1 MSLHKNI
8 FIAFFTACVLFTELS
23 AKDTFSFSGIP
34 EEEKISEEIFT
45 NYIRDIIILQPEYLE
60 AKAKNYELSENKKYA
75 QRLRF
80 PALSASI
87 INDRSIR
94 RNIEKVGL
102 FDQKQRK
109 VRDDSFDGVVS
120 IDQPLYTGNEINSKI
135 KLAKSEI
142 TYSSIQS
149 SEIASELIIT
159 AVQIYLDAASSV
171 LLNDYAIELLNKI
184 RKHKESARLRFEAG
198 ATENSEYALV
208 NIRFSEI
215 EVKQAMLEANKIKKL
230 LIFRSFFKEE
240 YSSIGLP
247 RMKLFENESYN
258 SSDIKSNSY
267 SEQKSDISIRQQRH
281 KLEITKSQY
290 RPNLGF
296 SMRYTQYDIDD
307 EAEDNDLR
315 GGIYF
320 SLPLFSFGRGS
331 AEVAAANSR
340 INQAII
346 NKNKVVRDTSNQSA
360 NIFGSFFGSLQAR
373 EKLINSYENVKL
385 QRETFEIRMAS
396 SFSIPALLEAVSR
409 ELNLYEQLI
418 ENEKNLL
425 IADLNNRHLKRE
437 LLSTFYLTN

>member
-8 FIAFFTACVLFTELS
+8 FIAFFTTCVLFTQLS
-23 AKDTFSFSGIP
+23 AKDTFSFSGVP
-34 EEEKISEEIFT
+34 DEEKISEEIFT
-45 NYIRDIIILQPEYLE
+45 NYIRDVIILQPEYLE
-60 AKAKNYELSENKKYA
+60 SKAKNYELSENKKYA
-75 QRLRF
+75 QRQRF
-80 PALSASI
+80 PTIGASI

-94 RNIEKVGL
+94 RNIEDIAL
-102 FDQKQRK
+102 RK
-109 VRDDSFDGVVS
+109 TRDDSFDGVVS
-120 IDQPLYTGNEINSKI
+120 IEQPLYTGNEINSKI
-135 KLAKSEI
+135 RLAKSEI
-142 TYSSIQS
+142 AFSSIES
-149 SEIASELIIT
+149 NEIASELIIT

-171 LLNDYAIELLNKI
+171 LLNNYAIKLLSKI

-215 EVKQAMLEANKIKKL
+215 EVNQAMLEANKIQKL
-230 LIFRSFFKEE
+230 LIFKSFFKEE
-240 YSSIGLP
+240 YSSVGLP
-247 RMKLFENESYN
+247 SMKLFENESYN
-258 SSDIKSNSY
+258 NTAIKSNSY
-267 SEQKSDISIRQQRH
+267 SEQKSDISIMQQRH

-307 EAEDNDLR
+307 EGKDNDLR

-320 SLPLFSFGRGS
+320 SLPLFNFGRGS
-331 AEVAAANSR
+331 AEVSAGNSR

-346 NKNKVVRDTSNQSA
+346 NKNRVVRDISNKSA
-360 NIFGSFFGSLQAR
+360 NIFGSFYGSLQAR
-373 EKLINSYENVKL
+373 EKLISSYENVRL

-409 ELNLYEQLI
+409 ELNLYQQLI
-418 ENEKNLL
+418 ENEKSLL
-425 IADLNNRHLKRE
+425 MADLNNRHLKRE

>member
-8 FIAFFTACVLFTELS
+8 FIAFFTVCVLFTELS
-23 AKDTFSFSGIP
+23 AKGTFSFSGIP
-34 EEEKISEEIFT
+34 EEKKITEEIFT
-45 NYIRDIIILQPEYLE
+45 DYIRNIIILQPEYLE
-60 AKAKNYELSENKKYA
+60 SKARNYELSENKKYA

-80 PALSASI
+80 PTIGGSI

-94 RNIEKVGL
+94 RNIEDVGL
-102 FDQKQRK
+102 FNQKQRK
-109 VRDDSFDGVVS
+109 IRDDSFDGVIS
-120 IDQPLYTGNEINSKI
+120 IEQPLYTGNEISSKI

-142 TYSSIQS
+142 AFSGIES
-149 SEIASELIIT
+149 SEIASELILT

-171 LLNDYAIELLNKI
+171 LLNNYAIELLSKI

-215 EVKQAMLEANKIKKL
+215 EVNQALLEANKIQKL
-230 LIFRSFFKEE
+230 LIFKSFFGEE
-240 YSSIGLP
+240 YSSVGLP
-247 RMKLFENESYN
+247 SMKLFENESYN
-258 SSDIKSNSY
+258 NLDIQSNSY
-267 SEQKSDISIRQQRH
+267 NEQKSDISIKQQKH

-296 SMRYTQYDIDD
+296 SMRYTKYDIDED
-307 EAEDNDLR
+307 GKDNDLR

-320 SLPLFSFGRGS
+320 SLPIFNFGRGS
-331 AEVAAANSR
+331 AEVAAGNSR

-346 NKNKVVRDTSNQSA
+346 NKNKVVRDTRNKSA
-360 NIFGSFFGSLQAR
+360 NIFGSFYGSLQAR
-373 EKLINSYENVKL
+373 SKLINSYENVKL

-409 ELNLYEQLI
+409 ELNLYQQLI
-418 ENEKNLL
+418 ENEKSLL
-425 IADLNNRHLKRE
+425 MADLNNRHLKRE

>member
-8 FIAFFTACVLFTELS
+8 LTAFFLACVLCSEAG

-34 EEEKISEEIFT
+34 EEKKISEEIFA
-45 NYIRDIIILQPEYLE
+45 NYIRNIIITQPEYLE
-60 AKAKNYELSENKKYA
+60 SKARNNELSENRKYA

-80 PALSASI
+80 PTLGASI
-87 INDRSIR
+87 VNDRSIR
-94 RNIEKVGL
+94 RNIEDIAL
-102 FDQKQRK
+102 RK
-109 VRDDSFDGVVS
+109 TRDDSFDGVIS
-120 IDQPLYTGNEINSKI
+120 FEQPLYTGNEITSKI
-135 KLAKSEI
+135 RLAKSEI
-142 TYSSIQS
+142 AFSRVESNQ
-149 SEIASELIIT
+149 IASELIID

-171 LLNDYAIELLNKI
+171 LLNNYAIELLSNI

-215 EVKQAMLEANKIKKL
+215 EVKQAMLEANKIQKL
-230 LIFRSFFKEE
+230 LIYKSFFREE

-247 RMKLFENESYN
+247 SMKLFENESYN
-258 SSDIKSNSY
+258 NTENRYNSY
-267 SEQKSDISIRQQRH
+267 NELKSDITINQQKH

-307 EAEDNDLR
+307 NGEDNDLR

-331 AEVAAANSR
+331 AEVSAGNSR
-340 INQAII
+340 ISQAII
-346 NKNKVVRDTSNQSA
+346 NKDKVSREASNINA

-373 EKLINSYENVKL
+373 EKLINSYENVRL

-409 ELNLYEQLI
+409 ELSLYEQLI
-418 ENEKNLL
+418 DNEKSLL
-425 IADLNNRHLKRE
+425 MADLNNRHLKRE
-437 LLSTFYLTN
+437 LLSTFYLKN